1 MPSKLK
7 SFWHAVSSTFLGP
20 MPDTSTAITDDLL
33 DSDAPVR
40 RFGYWVIAV
49 VFGGFGV
56 WSFLAP
62 IESAALGTGTV
73 QVEGNRKPVQH
84 LEGGIVREILVSN
97 GDLVHIGDPLIR
109 LDSTEASSEK
119 KIIEGRYWAKRA
131 MVDRLLSERD
141 LSQSVTFTSWLMME
155 SDERAQTAI
164 LNEQALFAAR
174 SADLRGETEVL
185 RQRVSQL
192 QSQISGTSAIVEAKE
207 NVVSSMSSELADLR
221 ELLKDGYVDKQRI
234 LQLERS
240 LAQTI
245 GEIAELTAKNASAKV
260 AIEEAQ
266 LQIVQLTKRF
276 TMQVIDL
283 LTKSQEELYDL
294 EQRLLTMADRLART
308 TVTSPSNGVVM
319 ALLPNSLGAVVGA
332 GQELMAIV
340 PDTTALVIDTRLSP
354 MDRDRLFIGQEAEV
368 KFAVFKDAYTITGEL
383 TKISA
388 DSMLDNQTGE
398 SYYEAKVTLF
408 EDDLKLL
415 GEYEL
420 VPGMPAVVLV
430 KTGTRSLMGYLTSP
444 LRRMFER
451 SLIED

>member
-1 MPSKLK
+1 MLSKLK
-7 SFWHAVSSTFLGP
+7 SFWDTVSSALLGP
-20 MPDTSTAITDDLL
+20 MPETNTAASADML

-49 VFGGFGV
+49 VFGGFGI
-56 WSFLAP
+56 WSFVAP
-62 IESAALGTGTV
+62 IESAALGTGKV
-73 QVEGNRKPVQH
+73 QVEGNRQPVQH

-97 GDLVHIGDPLIR
+97 GDRVQIGDPLIR
-109 LDSTEASSEK
+109 LDSTEALSEK

-141 LSQSVTFTSWLMME
+141 LSQTVTFTPWLMME

-174 SADLRGETEVL
+174 RADRLGETEVL
-185 RQRVSQL
+185 HQRVSQL
-192 QSQISGTSAIVEAKE
+192 QSQINGTIAIVEAKE
-207 NVVSSMSSELADLR
+207 NVASSMSSELTDLK

-245 GEIAELTAKNASAKV
+245 GEIAELDSKNASAKV
-260 AIEEAQ
+260 AIVETE
-266 LQIVQLTKRF
+266 LQIIQLTKRF
-276 TMQVIDL
+276 TMQVVDL

-294 EQRLLTMADRLART
+294 EQRLLTMSDRLERT
-308 TVTSPSNGVVM
+308 TVTSPANGVVM

-332 GQELMAIV
+332 GQELLTIV
-340 PDTTALVIDTRLSP
+340 PDDTALVIDTQLSP

-388 DSMLDNQTGE
+388 DSMLNEQTGE
-398 SYYEAKVTLF
+398 TFYEAKVTLL

-415 GEYEL
+415 GEYKL

-430 KTGTRSLMGYLTSP
+430 KTGNRSLMGYLTSP
-444 LRRMFER
+444 LRRMFEK

>member
-1 MPSKLK
+1 MLSKLK
-7 SFWHAVSSTFLGP
+7 SLWDTVSSALYGP
-20 MPDTSTAITDDLL
+20 MPDTNTAASADLL

-56 WSFLAP
+56 WSFVAP

-73 QVEGNRKPVQH
+73 QVQGDRQPVQH

-97 GDLVHIGDPLIR
+97 GDRVQIGDPLIR
-109 LDSTEASSEK
+109 LDSTEALSEK

-141 LSQSVTFTSWLMME
+141 LSQTVTFTPWLMME

-174 SADLRGETEVL
+174 SADRLGETEVL

-207 NVVSSMSSELADLR
+207 DVASSMSSELTDLR

-245 GEIAELTAKNASAKV
+245 GEIAELNAKNASAKV
-260 AIEEAQ
+260 AIEETQ

-276 TMQVIDL
+276 TMQVVDL

-308 TVTSPSNGVVM
+308 TITSPANGVVM
-319 ALLPNSLGAVVGA
+319 ALLPNTLGAVVGA
-332 GQELMAIV
+332 GEELMAIV
-340 PDTTALVIDTRLSP
+340 PDKNALVIDTQLSP
-354 MDRDRLFIGQEAEV
+354 MDRDRVFIGQEAEV
-368 KFAVFKDAYTITGEL
+368 TFAVFKDAYTITGKL

-388 DSMLDNQTGE
+388 DSMLNEQSGE
-398 SYYEAKVTLF
+398 TYYEAKVTLL

-415 GEYEL
+415 GEYKL

-444 LRRMFER
+444 LRRMFEK